1 MEESTDLEGA
11 PFLDEDGCPEFEWV
25 PGTPIDNGIPTEG
38 LHIMGN
44 NDEYEYNTKD
54 EGNIVIDETDNV
66 YDSKEDEDYDPKNDN
81 KSAQSSR
88 TEEEFDN
95 TVSDTTNDL

>member
-1 MEESTDLEGA
+1 MKMDAQNL
-11 PFLDEDGCPEFEWV
+11 
-25 PGTPIDNGIPTEG
+25 NGYQEHQLTMVSTEG
-38 LHIMGN
+38 LHIIGN

-88 TEEEFDN
+88 TEEEFDD